1 MAVEI
6 LQLPLG
12 SMGANAYLV
21 FQKQG
26 KSAFIVDPGG
36 EYHKIVRILQEKQLQ
51 LEGILLTHGHFD
63 HIGAA
68 EELRKGTGAKIYALK
83 EEQKTLE
90 NTQWNLTADFDSP
103 YTLQADVFLKD
114 REKLTLG
121 GIDVEVIHTPGHT
134 VGGACYYLEKEG
146 VLFSG
151 DTLFHTS
158 VGRSDFP
165 GGSGSELIRSIKERL
180 LCLPED
186 TIVYPG
192 HMEATDIHTERAYNP
207 FLGGSV

>member
-6 LQLPLG
+6 IQLPLG

-21 FQKQG
+21 SQEQG

-36 EYHKIVRILQEKQLQ
+36 EYHKIVRILKEKQLQ

-68 EELRKGTGAKIYALK
+68 EELRKGTGAKLYAL
-83 EEQKTLE
+83 EEERKTLE
-90 NTQWNLTADFDSP
+90 NAQWNLTAAFDSP
-103 YTLQADVFLKD
+103 YSVQADVFLKD
-114 REKLTLG
+114 REKLTLAD
-121 GIDVEVIHTPGHT
+121 IEVEVIHTPGHT

-165 GGSGSELIRSIKERL
+165 GGSGATLIRSIKERL

-186 TIVYPG
+186 TVVYPG
-192 HMEATDIHTERAYNP
+192 HMEATDIRTERSYNP
-207 FLGGSV
+207 FLGGSI